1 MTLETDLLALNQ
13 KLDALTEQVSYLT
26 KQARLAQQERESRN
40 DLVDTAMPIAREA
53 MDIVTRELQEVQED
67 IRMEDLLRLSKK
79 FLRHVPQLEMLLD
92 QLDSLSDLLATVG
105 PISREMITKLTEMMD
120 ELDRKGYFTFA
131 RSSTRL
137 VDNVVTSFTEEDV
150 NRLGDNI
157 VLILNTVKDMT
168 QPEIMS
174 FVRNTLLLVEEEVSK
189 PVNTSL
195 LSILRQM
202 QDPDVRRGLALT
214 LRVLRA
220 IGLQSANGQ
229 PIPAKS

>member
-1 MTLETDLLALNQ
+1 MAIETDLLALNQ

-26 KQARLAQQERESRN
+26 KQARLAQQDREFRN

-53 MDIVTRELQEVQED
+53 MDIVSRELQEVQED

-79 FLRHVPQLEMLLD
+79 LLRHVSQLEMLLD
-92 QLDSLSDLLATVG
+92 QLDSLSDLLTTVG

-120 ELDRKGYFTFA
+120 ELDRKGYVTFA

-174 FVRNTLLLVEEEVSK
+174 FVRNTLLLAEEEVSK

-220 IGLQSANGQ
+220 IGVQSANGQ
-229 PIPAKS
+229 PIPANS